1 MEVLLFM
8 FADILLSHLER
19 YPDMQLEDCVKLAY
33 QNVFGP
39 GHLLKDEQK
48 ALKFLKDE
56 MASCASNDDPL
67 YLPIGNGLC
76 RLSLPAC
83 KARGITAEQI
93 FPLFAHAAKTVK
105 GDMRDLKSVIRE
117 IRDLI
122 DQDAL
127 PYDPGMA
134 DYFFIRYE
142 DKRYP
147 LMHHSDAYKRAYAPA
162 YRVVWQKQLKD
173 FLKTLR

>member
-1 MEVLLFM
+1 M
-8 FADILLSHLER
+8 FSDILLAHMER
-19 YPDMQLEDCVKLAY
+19 YPAMQLEDCVKLAH
-33 QNVFGP
+33 QSVFGP
-39 GHLLKDEQK
+39 GHMLKDEKK

-56 MASCASNDDPL
+56 MASCKENDDPL

-93 FPLFAHAAKTVK
+93 FPLFSHAAKTVQ
-105 GDMRDLKSVIRE
+105 GDKREFHNTIRE
-117 IRDLI
+117 MKDLI
-122 DQDAL
+122 DRDML

-134 DYFFIRYE
+134 DYFFIQYE
-142 DKRYP
+142 DRRYP
-147 LMHHSDAYKRAYAPA
+147 LMHHSDAYKAAYAPA

-173 FLKTLR
+173 FLKSLR

>member
-1 MEVLLFM
+1 M
-8 FADILLSHLER
+8 FSDILLAHMER
-19 YPDMQLEDCVKLAY
+19 YPAMQLEDCVKLAH
-33 QNVFGP
+33 QSVFGP
-39 GHLLKDEQK
+39 GHMLKDEKK

-56 MASCASNDDPL
+56 MASCKENDDPL

-93 FPLFAHAAKTVK
+93 FPLFSHAAKTVQ
-105 GDMRDLKSVIRE
+105 GDKRELANALRE

-134 DYFFIRYE
+134 DYFFIQYE
-142 DKRYP
+142 DRRYP
-147 LMHHSDAYKRAYAPA
+147 LMHHSNAYKAAYAPA

-173 FLKTLR
+173 FLKSLR